1 MTRIVLLAAA
11 GLLLAACSKEEPVAS
26 VPDVDLHGR
35 LEVDEARTAER
46 QAQGIEGYYYR
57 RVLSVAGTDMGLDEF
72 LDRHCPADNRH
83 ETCEKARRIKRIDEV
98 AGATRFLP
106 NGL

>member
-1 MTRIVLLAAA
+1 MMRIALLAAA
-11 GLLLAACSKEEPVAS
+11 GLLLAACSKEEPLPV
-26 VPDVDLHGR
+26 VPQVDLHGR

-46 QAQGIEGYYYR
+46 QAEGIEGSYYR
-57 RVLSVAGTDMGLDEF
+57 RVLNVAGTEMSLDEF
-72 LDRHCPADNRH
+72 LRHHCPADNRH
-83 ETCEKARRIKRIDEV
+83 QTCDRARRIKRTDDV

>member
-1 MTRIVLLAAA
+1 MLRIALLAAA

-26 VPDVDLHGR
+26 VPAVDLHGR
-35 LEVDEARTAER
+35 LEVDEQKTAER
-46 QAQGIEGYYYR
+46 QAQGIEGQYYR
-57 RVLSVAGTDMGLDEF
+57 RVVSVEGAELSLDEF
-72 LDRHCPADNRH
+72 LKRYCPAETRD
-83 ETCEKARRIKRIDEV
+83 ETCHKASRIKKIDDV